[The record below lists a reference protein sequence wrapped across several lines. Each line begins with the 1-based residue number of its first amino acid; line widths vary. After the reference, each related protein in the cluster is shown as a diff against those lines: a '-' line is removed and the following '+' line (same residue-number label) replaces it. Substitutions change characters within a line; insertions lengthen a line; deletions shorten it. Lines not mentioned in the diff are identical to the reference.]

1 MLHSLNDQSNI
12 TKDRCFNKFFPIYF
26 FRLEKDKHFY
36 KSEVIKTQQL
46 SDKLLTEKES
56 LEKER
61 KQMTLSMNDLKLQLD
76 EALRNLNDSNTSRQ
90 KLSEDRN
97 KIIRK
102 SNENDLLISQLQ
114 QHQSNLKKQ
123 LSSTLKRVEEETKVL
138 NRYNLI
144 SILHNNHFRNDL

>member
-1 MLHSLNDQSNI
+1 M
-12 TKDRCFNKFFPIYF
+12 
-26 FRLEKDKHFY
+26 
-36 KSEVIKTQQL
+36 
-46 SDKLLTEKES
+46 TEKES

>member
-1 MLHSLNDQSNI
+1 M
-12 TKDRCFNKFFPIYF
+12 
-26 FRLEKDKHFY
+26 
-36 KSEVIKTQQL
+36 IKTQQL
-46 SDKLLTEKES
+46 SDKFLTEKES

-76 EALRNLNDSNTSRQ
+76 EALRNLNDSNASRQ

-97 KIIRK
+97 KRIRK

-138 NRYNLI
+138 SNFNLI
-144 SILHNNHFRNDL
+144 LI